1 VGGNRN
7 VVERLFF
14 GRDDAES
21 DLTDGLLREGFL
33 PTRAYEMALTGRK
46 SLIIGRKGAGKSA
59 ICRQLTIEGGYEGST
74 ALITPDDAAG
84 DEIRRFEL
92 QGVTGDTAK
101 SLIWRYVFA
110 VQAARHLS
118 AHADE
123 PGHGKAPGSVRAL
136 RTFLRA
142 NGEMEDQHL
151 YDRLLRGMRALQSA
165 SLSLKAFGVVEFSIE
180 AGRASEGARAA
191 RQLEVLEQGVTA
203 AFTDLGCAQHHPLL
217 FLVDQLEQVWSSSP
231 DSHATIVGLLLAA
244 KHVNS
249 EYSRMARCVLF
260 LRSDIYD
267 ALNFADADKF
277 HSDEVRITWTRT
289 ALENVA
295 RARATAALKHPVA
308 HDELWGEIFPTA
320 VCQEPTADYLFSRM
334 LPRPRDAIQFL
345 TQCRDTADEQ
355 GHQAILEED
364 VAAATLGFSQWK
376 VLDLAKEYLDSYPF
390 LNGLLGLFE
399 NTGYVVMRAALETR
413 FEARKHTLHQEF
425 PAYAQN
431 LTAPGVIDVLYAVGF
446 LGVRRGNDIVYA
458 GGTQSPIRPGET
470 EFHVHPCFRP
480 ALTGMNPMELP
491 AYRPKAWTSL
501 LLHGAVVEP
510 PSHRGVEDH
519 AHEVGDDH
527 HPHGVVVGDNF
538 AVTQHLRGSDVGFF
552 ADRDFR
558 LLDALALS
566 CERVLRLLGRS
577 GLPDATRDEVSS
589 QVTHVL
595 DHARDRQ
602 RRLRGGTRID
612 VSAYVVTAANYLGS
626 LASQLAESGIQ
637 DTGVTRLLTDEAQ
650 ALIGAVGGAVGR
662 GRGSNSSG

>member
-33 PTRAYEMALTGRK
+33 PTYAYEMALTGRK
-46 SLIIGRKGAGKSA
+46 SLIIGRKGSGKSA

-110 VQAARHLS
+110 VHAARVLS

-123 PGHGKAPGSVRAL
+123 PGHGKAPGPVRAL
-136 RTFLRA
+136 RGFLRA
-142 NGEMEDQHL
+142 NGEMEDQHF
-151 YDRLLRGMRALQSA
+151 YDRLLRGVRALQSA
-165 SLSLKAFGVVEFSIE
+165 SLSLKAFGVMEFSVD

-191 RQLEVLEQGVTA
+191 RQLEVLEQGVA
-203 AFTDLGCAQHHPLL
+203 AALAGLGCAQHRPLL

-249 EYSRMARCVLF
+249 RYSGMARCVLF

-277 HSDEVRITWTRT
+277 HSDEVRITWTGT
-289 ALENVA
+289 ALGNVA
-295 RARATAALKHPVA
+295 RARAAASLEYPVT
-308 HDELWGEIFPTA
+308 HDELWGEIFPAA
-320 VCQEPTADYLFSRM
+320 VHDEPTADYLFSRM

-345 TQCRDTADEQ
+345 TQCRDLADER
-355 GHQAILEED
+355 GHQAVLEED
-364 VAAATLGFSQWK
+364 VAEATLRFSQWK
-376 VLDLAKEYLDSYPF
+376 VLDLGKEYLDSYPF
-390 LNGLLGLFE
+390 LNGLLDLFE
-399 NTGYVVMRAALETR
+399 NTGYIVMRRVLETR
-413 FEARKHTLHQEF
+413 FEDRRDALHREF

-446 LGVRRGNDIVYA
+446 LGVRRGNDVVYA
-458 GGTQSPIRPGET
+458 VGPQSPIRPGES

-480 ALTGMNPMELP
+480 ALSGMSPLELP
-491 AYRPKAWTSL
+491 AYRPQARTSL
-501 LLHGAVVEP
+501 P
-510 PSHRGVEDH
+510 
-519 AHEVGDDH
+519 
-527 HPHGVVVGDNF
+527 PHGVVVGDF
-538 AVTQHLRGSDVGFF
+538 LAVAQRWKGSDVGFF
-552 ADRDFR
+552 ATRDFR
-558 LLDALALS
+558 LLDELALS
-566 CERVLRLLGRS
+566 CERILRLLGRS

-589 QVTHVL
+589 QVARVL
-595 DHARDRQ
+595 DHARDRHQ
-602 RRLRGGTRID
+602 RLQGGARID

-626 LASQLAESGIQ
+626 LASQLTASGIQ
-637 DTGVTRLLTDEAQ
+637 DVGITRLLADEAQ

>member
-1 VGGNRN
+1 MGGNRN

-21 DLTDGLLREGFL
+21 DLADGLLREGFL
-33 PTRAYEMALTGRK
+33 PTYAYEMALTGRK
-46 SLIIGRKGAGKSA
+46 SLIIGRKGSGKSA
-59 ICRQLTIEGGYEGST
+59 ICRQLTIEGGYEGSA

-110 VQAARHLS
+110 VHAARHLS

-123 PGHGKAPGSVRAL
+123 PGHGKVPGSVRAL
-136 RTFLRA
+136 RAFLRA
-142 NGEMEDQHL
+142 NGEMDDQHL
-151 YDRLLRGMRALQSA
+151 YDRLLRGVRALQSA
-165 SLSLKAFGVVEFSIE
+165 SLSLKAFGAVELSVD

-191 RQLEVLEQGVTA
+191 RQLEVLEQGVAA
-203 AFTDLGCAQHHPLL
+203 AFADLGCARHRPLL

-249 EYSRMARCVLF
+249 QYSGMARCVLF

-267 ALNFADADKF
+267 ALSFADADKF
-277 HSDEVRITWTRT
+277 HSDEVRISWTRT

-295 RARATAALKHPVA
+295 RARAAASLKRPVTPG
-308 HDELWGEIFPTA
+308 ELWGEIFPAT
-320 VCQEPTADYLFSRM
+320 VGQEPTADYLFSRM

-345 TQCRDTADEQ
+345 TQCRDIADER

-376 VLDLAKEYLDSYPF
+376 VLDLSKEYLASYPF

-399 NTGYVVMRAALETR
+399 NTGYLVMRHALETR
-413 FEARKHTLHQEF
+413 FEPRRDALHREF

-431 LTAPGVIDVLYAVGF
+431 LTPPGVIDVLYAVGF
-446 LGVRRGNDIVYA
+446 LGVRRGHDLVYA
-458 GGTQSPIRPGET
+458 VGPQSPIRPGET

-480 ALTGMNPMELP
+480 ALTGMNPLALP
-491 AYRPKAWTSL
+491 VYRPQGRVS
-501 LLHGAVVEP
+501 P
-510 PSHRGVEDH
+510 P
-519 AHEVGDDH
+519 
-527 HPHGVVVGDNF
+527 PHGVVVGDNF
-538 AVTQHLRGSDVGFF
+538 AVTQRLRGSDVGFF
-552 ADRDFR
+552 AGRDFR
-558 LLDALALS
+558 LLDELALS

-577 GLPDATRDEVSS
+577 GLPDATRDEVSA
-589 QVTHVL
+589 QVTRVL
-595 DHARDRQ
+595 DHARDRHQ
-602 RRLRGGTRID
+602 RLQSGARTD

-626 LASQLAESGIQ
+626 LASQLTESGIQ
-637 DTGVTRLLTDEAQ
+637 DVSVTRLLTDEAQ

>member
-1 VGGNRN
+1 MGGNRD
-7 VVERLFF
+7 VVGRLFF

-21 DLTDGLLREGFL
+21 DLADGLLREGFL
-33 PTRAYEMALTGRK
+33 PTAAYEMALTGRK
-46 SLIIGRKGAGKSA
+46 SLVIGRKGSGKSA
-59 ICRQLTIEGGYEGST
+59 VCRRLTIEGGYGGGT

-110 VQAARHLS
+110 VQAARYLS
-118 AHADE
+118 GHAGGA
-123 PGHGKAPGSVRAL
+123 GHGKAPGSVRAL
-136 RTFLRA
+136 RGFLRA
-142 NGEMEDQHL
+142 NGEMDDERL
-151 YDRLLRGMRALQSA
+151 YDRLLRGVRALQSA
-165 SLSLKAFGVVEFSIE
+165 SLSLKAFGAVEFSVE

-191 RQLEVLEQGVTA
+191 RQLEVLEQGVAA
-203 AFTDLGCAQHHPLL
+203 AFTDLGCAGHRPLL

-231 DSHATIVGLLLAA
+231 DSHATVVGLLLAA

-249 EYSRMARCVLF
+249 RFSGVARSVLF

-277 HSDEVRITWTRT
+277 HSDEVRITWTRS
-289 ALENVA
+289 ALGDVA
-295 RARATAALKHPVA
+295 RARAAASLGYPVTR
-308 HDELWGEIFPTA
+308 DELWGEIFPAA
-320 VCQEPTADYLFSRM
+320 VRQEPTADYLFSRM

-345 TQCRDTADEQ
+345 TQCRDTAGER
-355 GHQAILEED
+355 GHEAILAED

-376 VLDLAKEYLDSYPF
+376 VLDLGKEYLDSYPF

-399 NTGYVVMRAALETR
+399 GTGYIVTRHALETR
-413 FEARKHTLHQEF
+413 FEARRGALHQEF
-425 PAYAQN
+425 PAYARN

-446 LGVRRGNDIVYA
+446 LGVRRGNDVVYA
-458 GGTQSPIRPGET
+458 GGTQSPVRPGET

-480 ALTGMNPMELP
+480 ALTGVNPVALP
-491 AYRPKAWTSL
+491 VYRPQARTSRQP
-501 LLHGAVVEP
+501 HGAVAEP
-510 PSHRGVEDH
+510 PSQGVAADY
-519 AHEVGDDH
+519 

-538 AVTQHLRGSDVGFF
+538 AVTQRLRGSDVGFF

-558 LLDALALS
+558 LLGELALS
-566 CERVLRLLGRS
+566 CERVLRFLGRS

-589 QVTHVL
+589 QVTRVL

-602 RRLRGGTRID
+602 RRLGGGTRID

-626 LASQLAESGIQ
+626 LASQLTESGVQ
-637 DTGVTRLLTDEAQ
+637 GAGAARLLADEAQ

>member
-1 VGGNRN
+1 VGGHRN
-7 VVERLFF
+7 VVEHLFF

-21 DLTDGLLREGFL
+21 DLADELLREGFL
-33 PTRAYEMALTGRK
+33 PTYAYEMALTGRK
-46 SLIIGRKGAGKSA
+46 SLIIGRKGSGKSA

-118 AHADE
+118 AHAGE

-136 RTFLRA
+136 RAFLRA
-142 NGEMEDQHL
+142 NGEMEDQRL
-151 YDRLLRGMRALQSA
+151 YDRLLRGVRALQSA
-165 SLSLKAFGVVEFSIE
+165 SLSLKAFGVVEFSVD

-191 RQLEVLEQGVTA
+191 RQLEVLEQGVAA
-203 AFTDLGCAQHHPLL
+203 AFTDLGCAQHRPLL

-249 EYSRMARCVLF
+249 EYSGMARCVLF

-295 RARATAALKHPVA
+295 RARAAASLKHPVTRA
-308 HDELWGEIFPTA
+308 ELWGEIFPAA
-320 VCQEPTADYLFSRM
+320 VHQEPTAGYLFSRM

-345 TQCRDTADEQ
+345 TQCRDTAGER

-364 VAAATLGFSQWK
+364 VSAATLGFSQWK
-376 VLDLAKEYLDSYPF
+376 VLDLGKEYLDSYPF

-399 NTGYVVMRAALETR
+399 NTGYIVARPALETR
-413 FEARKHTLHQEF
+413 FEIRRDTLHQEF

-446 LGVRRGNDIVYA
+446 LGVRRGNDVVYA

-480 ALTGMNPMELP
+480 ALTGMNPVELP
-491 AYRPKAWTSL
+491 TYRPQAWTSL
-501 LLHGAVVEP
+501 P
-510 PSHRGVEDH
+510 
-519 AHEVGDDH
+519 
-527 HPHGVVVGDNF
+527 PHGVAEDHSHGVVDNSHGVAVGDYF
-538 AVTQHLRGSDVGFF
+538 AVAQRLRGSDVGFF
-552 ADRDFR
+552 PDRDFR
-558 LLDALALS
+558 LLDELALS
-566 CERVLRLLGRS
+566 CERILRFLGRS

-589 QVTHVL
+589 QVAHVL

-602 RRLRGGTRID
+602 QRLRGGTRID
-612 VSAYVVTAANYLGS
+612 ASAYVVRAANYLGS
-626 LASQLAESGIQ
+626 LASQLTESGIQ
-637 DTGVTRLLTDEAQ
+637 DAGATRLLTDEAQ